1 MKLINQQIKLIS
13 INKLEGP
20 MRLQVTVL
28 IVFFFLVCNLL
39 QAQSNDLEATL
50 GKITGDASKAYVAP
64 ISSAFGANLN
74 SGWVHSAPKATKF
87 SLDIEIGFVAMA
99 TLFGD
104 ANKTFSSSGKFRFNS
119 TQAEQL
125 IPSNITGTQRTQI
138 KNEILSRDFTV
149 SISGPT
155 IVGSKKDSVKVIFPG
170 ATIQGQTLGSK
181 TIVLPVTG
189 YLEELPA
196 LPLAALQVTVGTVF
210 GTSVA
215 LRYLP
220 EFDISPDLG
229 KFKYFGFGLQHNPGM
244 WIPFPLPVNV
254 SVGYFTQSM
263 EVGKVF
269 KTSAS
274 MFGLF
279 ASKRFGPGFI
289 NIEPYAG
296 LSFESS
302 SIDVAYDVV
311 YETPTGPTAS
321 RISYSLEGENSTR
334 ITLGA
339 TLKLAL
345 LGISVDYNIAK
356 YNTVSASLNIKI

>member
-1 MKLINQQIKLIS
+1 
-13 INKLEGP
+13 
-20 MRLQVTVL
+20 MRLQITL
-28 IVFFFLVCNLL
+28 LSIFFFLACNFL

-50 GKITGDASKAYVAP
+50 GKITGEASKAYVAP

-87 SLDIEIGFVAMA
+87 SFDLEIGFVAMA

-104 ANKTFSSSGKFRFNS
+104 ANKTFASSGKFRFNS
-119 TQAEQL
+119 AQAELL
-125 IPSNITGTQRTQI
+125 IPDNITGEQRTRI

-155 IVGSKKDSVKVIFPG
+155 IVGSKKDSVKVVFPG
-170 ATIQGQTLGSK
+170 ATIQGQTLSSK

-196 LPLAALQVTVGTVF
+196 LPLIAPQVTIGTVF

-215 LRYLP
+215 FRYFP
-220 EFDISPDLG
+220 EFEINPELG
-229 KFKYFGFGLQHNPGM
+229 KFKYFGFGLQHTPSM

-274 MFGLF
+274 IFGLF

-296 LSFESS
+296 LSFENS

-311 YETPTGPTAS
+311 YDTPTGPSAS